1 MKKEIEFYKWYFG
14 VIIIAMIVAIAV
26 EEKDSIAVPLQTAKI
41 ITKETIVDWSNVDN
55 PKKKE
60 YLEHLYNTS
69 YGQKETKK
77 D

>member
-1 MKKEIEFYKWYFG
+1 MKKEIKFYKWYFG
-14 VIIIAMIVAIAV
+14 VIIIAMIVATAV
-26 EEKDSIAVPLQTAKI
+26 EKNNSLPGYIQTAKA
-41 ITKETIVDWSNVDN
+41 TTREQLVDWSNVDN

-69 YGQKETKK
+69 YGQEETKK